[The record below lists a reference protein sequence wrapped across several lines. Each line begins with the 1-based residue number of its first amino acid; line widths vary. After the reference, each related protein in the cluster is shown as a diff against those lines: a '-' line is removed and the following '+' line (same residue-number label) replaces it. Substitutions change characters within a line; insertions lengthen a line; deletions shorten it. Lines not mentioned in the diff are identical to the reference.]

1 MMILTAL
8 LTSVMMLVCT
18 VSCTGLTAGTAQR
31 DDFRERDE
39 INETYQLAPGARVE
53 VSSIRGPVEIVS
65 ADTATAEVQ
74 IIRTARSRADLEYHK
89 IEVVATANSLVVRG
103 VQEPEG
109 RRRDNIRV
117 NHHVILK
124 LPRRIDLSVNS
135 VSGWIKVG
143 DVDGEIHV
151 NSISGSTNIGNVGGK
166 LQVSSVSGSLE
177 VGNVG
182 EEARLN
188 SISGKVRLG
197 KVNGYLNVSS
207 VSGSLNAV
215 LVNLSPQGL
224 HINSVSGSIEI
235 AFNSEVNADF
245 TAESISGEVYFDV
258 PNVIRE
264 SEEKSSNVRARI
276 GAGGTPITISSVSG
290 NIRLRRS

>member
-1 MMILTAL
+1 MTMLTAL
-8 LTSVMMLVCT
+8 LTSVMMLASTACA
-18 VSCTGLTAGTAQR
+18 GLTAGTAQR

-53 VSSIRGPVEIVS
+53 VSSIRGPVEVVNS
-65 ADTATAEVQ
+65 DTATAEVQ
-74 IIRTARSRADLEYHK
+74 IVRTARTRADLEYHK
-89 IEVVATANSLVVRG
+89 IEVVHSGNSLVVRG

-109 RRRDNIRV
+109 RRRDNVRV

-143 DVDGEIHV
+143 DVDGETSV
-151 NSISGSTNIGNVGGK
+151 NSISGNANIGNVGGK
-166 LQVSSVSGSLE
+166 LQVSSVSGNLE

-182 EEARLN
+182 EEARVN

-197 KVNGYLNVSS
+197 TVNGYINVSS

-215 LVNLSPQGL
+215 LVSLSPQGIR
-224 HINSVSGSIEI
+224 INSVSGSVEI
-235 AFNSEVNADF
+235 SFNSDVNADF
-245 TAESISGEVYFDV
+245 RSESVSGEVYLDI
-258 PNVIRE
+258 PNVIRD
-264 SEEKSSNVRARI
+264 SEDKSSNVRARI
-276 GAGGTPITISSVSG
+276 GSGGTPITISSVSG

>member
-1 MMILTAL
+1 MMMLTEL
-8 LTSVMMLVCT
+8 LTSVMMLACT
-18 VSCTGLTAGTAQR
+18 VSCAGLTAGTAQR

-89 IEVVATANSLVVRG
+89 IEVVVTANSLVVRG

-197 KVNGYLNVSS
+197 RVNGYLNVSS

-215 LVNLSPQGL
+215 LVSLSPQGL

-235 AFNSEVNADF
+235 VFNSEVNADF

-258 PNVIRE
+258 PNVIRD

>member
-1 MMILTAL
+1 
-8 LTSVMMLVCT
+8 MLACT
-18 VSCTGLTAGTAQR
+18 VSCGGLTAGTAQR

-89 IEVVATANSLVVRG
+89 IEVVGTANSLVVRG